1 MSHPSP
7 VTNLTTSLGLKP
19 RSAWLVVAITWSIVV
34 FDGYD
39 LIVYGT
45 TVPALMHAFN
55 LTPPEAGFMGSLA
68 FLGMVIGAT
77 GAGVMADRLGRR
89 RSILLSTTVF
99 SVFTIACGLAA
110 DKYTFGLFRV
120 LAGIGLGGL
129 VPSANAL
136 TAEFV
141 SRAKR
146 SIVST
151 IMMSGVPVGGT
162 LAAFIAI
169 PVLRSYDWKWMYFIA
184 AVGLVVILPIVHFLL
199 PESAV
204 WLHAHGRTAE
214 ALQVARQYGLDL
226 REESEQHGH
235 AENVKPTFTSILR
248 KPYGLASLMFLL
260 STFAVMFTWY
270 GLATWIPKLMQGDAT
285 KYNMGNPL
293 YFLVALNLGAVI
305 GSFVTAWGGV
315 RFGAVRSGVVAAL
328 GAAVGLGYLFVVQPH
343 TVAPIYTAFVFAGI
357 GTHGT
362 LCLILA
368 AIASHYPPRLR
379 GTGLGFSFGIGR
391 IGAVIAPYAGG
402 YLVTSSALGGNPV
415 SRNMFAFAGAA
426 LTAAV
431 LLLVTEI
438 ATKRSSL
445 NSVLAVD
452 ASAAD
457 LLVH

>member
-1 MSHPSP
+1 M
-7 VTNLTTSLGLKP
+7 GLRP
-19 RSAWLVVAITWSIVV
+19 RSAWLVVATTWSIVV

-45 TVPALMHAFN
+45 TVPALMEAFK

-68 FLGMVIGAT
+68 FFGMVLGAT
-77 GAGVMADRLGRR
+77 GAGVMADKLGRR
-89 RSILLSTTVF
+89 KSILLSTIIF
-99 SVFTIACGLAA
+99 SVFTIACGFAA
-110 DKYTFGLFRV
+110 DKYVFGAFRV
-120 LAGIGLGGL
+120 IAGIGLGGL

-141 SRAKR
+141 KRSRR

-169 PVLRSYDWKWMYFIA
+169 PVLQSFDWKVMYFIA
-184 AVGLVVILPIVHFLL
+184 SVGLVVILPIVYFTL

-204 WLHAHGRTAE
+204 WLQAHGRADE
-214 ALQVARQYGLDL
+214 AQRVAQAYSLDL
-226 REESEQHGH
+226 REEAEQHGH

-248 KPYGLASLMFLL
+248 KPYLLASVMFLL

-270 GLATWIPKLMQGDAT
+270 GLATWIPKLMQADAE

-293 YFLVALNLGAVI
+293 YFLVALNIGAVI
-305 GSFVTAWGGV
+305 GSFATAWGGV
-315 RFGAVRSGVVAAL
+315 RFGAVRSGVAASL

-343 TVAPIYTAFVFAGI
+343 EVLPIYTAFVLAGI

-391 IGAVIAPYAGG
+391 VGAVIAPYVGG
-402 YLVTSSALGGNPV
+402 YLVTTELFGGNPV
-415 SRNMFAFAGAA
+415 SRNMFAFTGAA
-426 LTAAV
+426 LTAA
-431 LLLVTEI
+431 LLLMITAV
-438 ATKRSSL
+438 ATKPASTRP
-445 NSVLAVD
+445 VD
-452 ASAAD
+452 E
-457 LLVH
+457 LIVH

>member
-1 MSHPSP
+1 M
-7 VTNLTTSLGLKP
+7 TNTTLSATGRT

-45 TVPALMHAFN
+45 TVPSLMEAFA
-55 LTPPEAGFMGSLA
+55 LTPTEAGFMGSLA
-68 FLGMVIGAT
+68 FFGMVLGAT

-89 RSILLSTTVF
+89 KSILLSTAVF

-110 DKYTFGLFRV
+110 DKYTFGAFRV
-120 LAGIGLGGL
+120 IAGIGLGGL

-146 SIVST
+146 SVVST

-162 LAAFIAI
+162 LAALIAI
-169 PVLRSYDWKWMYFIA
+169 PVLQSYDWKMMYFIA
-184 AVGLVVILPIVHFLL
+184 LVGLVIILPLAYFTL

-204 WLHAHGRTAE
+204 WLNAHGHKEQAN
-214 ALQVARQYGLDL
+214 AVAAQYCLNL
-226 REESEQHGH
+226 AEESEQHGH

-248 KPYGLASLMFLL
+248 KPYALASVMFLL

-270 GLATWIPKLMQGDAT
+270 GLATWIPKLMQADAE
-285 KYNMGNPL
+285 KYDMGNPL
-293 YFLVALNLGAVI
+293 YFLVALNIGAVI

-315 RFGAVRSGVVAAL
+315 RFGAVKSGVVASL
-328 GAAVGLGYLFVVQPH
+328 AATAGLGYLFALEPH
-343 TVAPIYTAFVFAGI
+343 TVLPIYVAFVFAGV

-379 GTGLGFSFGIGR
+379 GTGLGFSFGLGR

-402 YLVTSSALGGNPV
+402 YLVTTELFGGNPV
-415 SRNMFAFAGAA
+415 TRNMFAFAGAA

-431 LLLVTEI
+431 LLAVTQV
-438 ATKRSSL
+438 ATKP
-445 NSVLAVD
+445 
-452 ASAAD
+452 ASAKPVNEF
-457 LLVH
+457 LGH